1 MMTKERMNRIKECKA
16 LVHKLPLET
25 AIQLE
30 ETEYKLEKALKEV
43 KQLREA
49 LTLIATDGALSSIE
63 IMRLA
68 EKALEGAGE

>member
-49 LTLIATDGALSSIE
+49 LTLIATDGALSSIG